1 MINDKIPDLS
11 KTKYTKIKRYTAL
24 SEKVKAN
31 VDLLYLNN
39 ELYNAFDISFLKKI
53 YVYFLNKF
61 ESNNYISDIK
71 SIIIKNIKYSPY
83 DTLCKLSN
91 IAFVKADKILL
102 NAYNKAPQLWN
113 FNLRSSNYRCVSF
126 ILWYLINNLNGST
139 FTYIDTIKRD
149 MRYKYNI
156 SDCLATFNEAIKDK
170 RFTVINDKIMLT
182 SSFLE
187 EKNIP
192 YETQVSFGNCLSLL
206 GYPIFFDFYLEQY
219 DLFIQIIYDKCHQK
233 MTREYFNIN
242 SKRKFCKDL
251 GCPLLEIESS
261 DLKYIDS
268 NWLQYEIELCA
279 GIREEF

>member
-1 MINDKIPDLS
+1 MNNTEFTAPWLIFQVCGGHYAINS
-11 KTKYTKIKRYTAL
+11 G
-24 SEKVKAN
+24 N
-31 VDLLYLNN
+31 VT
-39 ELYNAFDISFLKKI
+39 
-53 YVYFLNKF
+53 
-61 ESNNYISDIK
+61 
-71 SIIIKNIKYSPY
+71 SIIKTPEKISP
-83 DTLCKLSN
+83 
-91 IAFVKADKILL
+91 VPG
-102 NAYNKAPQLWN
+102 APEV
-113 FNLRSSNYRCVSF
+113 FRGIFELR
-126 ILWYLINNLNGST
+126 GSV
-139 FTYIDTIKRD
+139 YPVLD
-149 MRYKYNI
+149 MRILFHFKALEKEHSEFMQRADSRKAQLQEWAEKLRGCI
-156 SDCLATFNEAIKDK
+156 
-170 RFTVINDKIMLT
+170 
-182 SSFLE
+182 E

-279 GIREEF
+279 GLREEF